1 VSRASMCMMDAKAD
15 VGKFATA
22 SIIMPH
28 DHGFATKVTDKLEDL
43 IGLIFLPIVSPLAL
57 RSRSTHRPGVDPTLP
72 PPLSHSTLSSPG
84 SEPTW
89 ACLTTVKHGDI
100 PSPSSSL
107 RFQGNS
113 LDVQEQRGI

>member
-1 VSRASMCMMDAKAD
+1 MMDAKAD

-57 RSRSTHRPGVDPTLP
+57 RSQSTHRLGMPPARFLIVLCPLRAQNQPGL
-72 PPLSHSTLSSPG
+72 
-84 SEPTW
+84 
-89 ACLTTVKHGDI
+89 A
-100 PSPSSSL
+100 
-107 RFQGNS
+107 
-113 LDVQEQRGI
+113 